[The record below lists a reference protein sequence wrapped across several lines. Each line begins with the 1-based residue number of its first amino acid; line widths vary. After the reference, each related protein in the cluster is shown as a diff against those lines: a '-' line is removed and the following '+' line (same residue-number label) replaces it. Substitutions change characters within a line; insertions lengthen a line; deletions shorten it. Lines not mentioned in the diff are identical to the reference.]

1 MFLEIQA
8 VFYKNLQTL
17 SPEQFN
23 RLTGVKIATFTTMV
37 EVLQQAK
44 KPQNYKGGGKSKLC
58 LEDRLLMTLSY
69 LREYRTQFHIAQDFN
84 VSESTCSR
92 TIVWVE
98 NTLIGCGLFSLPKR
112 QSWQGEETDIE
123 VVYVDATET
132 PVERPKK
139 NRNAT
144 IQARKNDIP

>member
-1 MFLEIQA
+1 LFLEIQA
-8 VFYKNLQTL
+8 MFYKDLQAL
-17 SPEQFN
+17 SPQQFK
-23 RLTGVKIATFTTMV
+23 RLTGVKPTTFTAMV

-44 KPQNYKGGGKSKLC
+44 KPQKYKGGGKSKLC

-69 LREYRTQFHIAQDFN
+69 LREYRTQYHIAQDFK
-84 VSESTCSR
+84 VSESTCCR

-132 PVERPKK
+132 PIERPKK
-139 NRNAT
+139 TKTLLLR
-144 IQARKNDIP
+144 

>member
-1 MFLEIQA
+1 LFLEIQA
-8 VFYKNLQTL
+8 VFYKNLQAL
-17 SPEQFN
+17 SPEQFK
-23 RLTGVKIATFTTMV
+23 RLTGVKLTTFTTMID
-37 EVLQQAK
+37 VLQQAK
-44 KPQNYKGGGKSKLC
+44 KPQKYKGGGKNKLC
-58 LEDRLLMTLSY
+58 IEDRLLMTLSY
-69 LREYRTQFHIAQDFN
+69 LREYRTQFHIAQDFK

-132 PVERPKK
+132 PIERPKK

-144 IQARKNDIP
+144 IQARKNDTP

>member
-1 MFLEIQA
+1 M
-8 VFYKNLQTL
+8 FYKSLRSL
-17 SPEQFN
+17 SPEQFK
-23 RLTGVKIATFTTMV
+23 RLTGVKLTTFTTMID
-37 EVLQQAK
+37 VLNQAK
-44 KPQNYKGGGKSKLC
+44 KPQNYKGGGKNKLC
-58 LEDRLLMTLSY
+58 LEDRLLMTRSY
-69 LREYRTQFHIAQDFN
+69 LREYRTPFHIAQDFK

-132 PVERPKK
+132 PIERPKK
-139 NRNAT
+139 TETLLFRQEKTTHLKDASG
-144 IQARKNDIP
+144 D

>member
-1 MFLEIQA
+1 LFLEIQA
-8 VFYKNLQTL
+8 VFYKNLQAL
-17 SPEQFN
+17 SPEQFK
-23 RLTGVKIATFTTMV
+23 RLTGVKPTTFTAMV
-37 EVLQQAK
+37 DALNQAK

-69 LREYRTQFHIAQDFN
+69 LREYRTQFHIAQDFK
-84 VSESTCSR
+84 VSESTCCR

-98 NTLIGCGLFSLPKR
+98 NTLIACGLFSLPKR

-132 PVERPKK
+132 PIERPQK
-139 NRNAT
+139 NKNTT
-144 IQARKNDIP
+144 IQARKNDTP

>member
-1 MFLEIQA
+1 M
-8 VFYKNLQTL
+8 FYKNLQAL
-17 SPEQFN
+17 SPEQFK
-23 RLTGVKIATFTTMV
+23 RLTGVKLTTFTTMID
-37 EVLQQAK
+37 VLQQAK
-44 KPQNYKGGGKSKLC
+44 KPQKYKGGGKNKLC
-58 LEDRLLMTLSY
+58 IEDRLLMTLSY
-69 LREYRTQFHIAQDFN
+69 LREYRTQFHIAQDFK

-132 PVERPKK
+132 PIERPKK

-144 IQARKNDIP
+144 IQARKNDTP

>member
-8 VFYKNLQTL
+8 VFYKNLQAL
-17 SPEQFN
+17 SPEQFK
-23 RLTGVKIATFTTMV
+23 RLTGVKLTTFTTMID
-37 EVLQQAK
+37 VLQQAK
-44 KPQNYKGGGKSKLC
+44 KPQKYKGGGKNKLC
-58 LEDRLLMTLSY
+58 IEDRLLMTLSY
-69 LREYRTQFHIAQDFN
+69 LREYRTQFHIAQDFK

-132 PVERPKK
+132 PIERPKK

-144 IQARKNDIP
+144 IQARKNDTP